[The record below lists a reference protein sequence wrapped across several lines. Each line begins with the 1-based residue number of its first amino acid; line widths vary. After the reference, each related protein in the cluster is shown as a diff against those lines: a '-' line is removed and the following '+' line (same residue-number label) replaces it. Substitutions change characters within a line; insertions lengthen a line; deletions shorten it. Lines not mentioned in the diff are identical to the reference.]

1 MAAKSKLTAAKSK
14 LTNEE
19 GRLNLTN
26 AQILDTVRK
35 YAPNDYKER
44 VPATTQGSVAAT
56 LQAMNAYTPNWD
68 VFWNVFLG
76 RIGRVQINDR
86 MNFTNPLAKLKR
98 PALRYGRTIQ
108 EVQANLIK
116 ARAYDSKAENVFGRE
131 GREPDIHQIFHTE
144 NRRDKYTINIPMEDV
159 LRGSFIEGE
168 SISAFF
174 NSLTEAPIASANN
187 DEYLLMRS
195 LTETYDNL
203 WGFWNIQVDDL
214 HNLGND
220 LNTQVERGI
229 KLIRAMNATYTKMK
243 YFRTEYSPEGRNKGL
258 ATKSNRLIA
267 IIDADVNAALEA
279 ANMSFAFHNEGQ
291 KLVADDIIV
300 LDELPISG
308 CQALLLDEEW
318 FQVADTLGPLSMV
331 APMNPDN
338 LSYNTF
344 YHVWQVLSYSL
355 FLGATMFSIRPDS
368 EITAA
373 KATYTGVTL
382 QDAAGNTSSTI
393 QPGEEVQLIAKVTGT
408 NSPNQAV
415 VYSIKAFNGRGAVQT
430 LPSEMFV
437 DSNGVFHSGNC
448 HDIDK
453 VTIAATSVADSQY
466 QALYTVTVA
475 GSTYM
480 TALAGAAVNVK
491 VGANATS
498 ALTWTPSGGTDK
510 SYEAYSANDS
520 IATVANVADDVLT
533 VSGIAEGSTSII
545 LVAKGGDPT
554 KPNVVAKVTV
564 TVTA

>member
-1 MAAKSKLTAAKSK
+1 MPKSK

-44 VPATTQGSVAAT
+44 VPATTQGSVVAT
-56 LQAMNAYTPNWD
+56 LQAMNNYTPNWD

-98 PALRYGRTIQ
+98 PAMRYGRTIQ
-108 EVQANLIK
+108 EVHANLIK
-116 ARAYDSKAENVFGRE
+116 ARAYDAKAENVFGRE

-144 NRRDKYTINIPMEDV
+144 NRRDKYVINIPMEGV
-159 LRGSFIEGE
+159 MRGSFIEGE

-195 LTETYDNL
+195 LLETYDNL
-203 WGFWNIQVDDL
+203 WGFWNINVPDMHDL
-214 HNLGND
+214 SENLDAKISAGV
-220 LNTQVERGI
+220 Q
-229 KLIRAMNATYTKMK
+229 LITAMNATYTKMK

-258 ATKSNRLIA
+258 ATRSNRLIA
-267 IIDADVNAALEA
+267 LIDADVNAALEA
-279 ANMSFAFHNEGQ
+279 ANMSYAFHNEKQ
-291 KLVADDIIV
+291 KPIADDIIV

-318 FQVADTLGPLSMV
+318 FQVADTLGPISMV
-331 APMNPDN
+331 SPMNPDN

-344 YHVWQVLSYSL
+344 YHVWQVLSYTI
-355 FLGATMFSIRPDS
+355 FLGATMFSTRPDS
-368 EITAA
+368 DITTAQ
-373 KATYTGVTL
+373 ATYTGVTL

-393 QPGEEVQLIAKVTGT
+393 NPGEEVQLTAKVTGA

-430 LPSEMFV
+430 LPAEMFV

-480 TALAGAAVNVK
+480 TALTGADVNVK

-498 ALTWTPSGGTDK
+498 ALTWAPVGGTDK
-510 SYEAYSANDS
+510 SYEAYSADDS
-520 IATVANVADDVLT
+520 IATVAAVADDVLT
-533 VSGIAEGSTSII
+533 VSGIAEGSTTIV

-554 KPNVVAKVTV
+554 KPNVVAKVSV

>member
-1 MAAKSKLTAAKSK
+1 MAAKSK

-86 MNFTNPLAKLKR
+86 MNFTNPLSKLKR

-108 EVQANLIK
+108 EVQTNLIK
-116 ARAYDSKAENVFGRE
+116 ARAYDAKAENVFGRE

-355 FLGATMFSIRPDS
+355 FLGATMFSTRPDS

-373 KATYTGVTL
+373 KATYTSVTL

-430 LPSEMFV
+430 LPAEMFV

-475 GSTYM
+475 GATYM
-480 TALAGAAVNVK
+480 TALAGEAVNVK

-510 SYEAYSANDS
+510 GYEAYSADDS

-533 VSGIAEGSTSII
+533 VSGIAEGTTTII

-554 KPNVVAKVTV
+554 KPNVTAKVSV

>member
-1 MAAKSKLTAAKSK
+1 MAAKSK

-98 PALRYGRTIQ
+98 PAMRYGRTIQ

-116 ARAYDSKAENVFGRE
+116 ARAYDAKAENVFGRE

-144 NRRDKYTINIPMEDV
+144 NRRDKYVINIPMEDV

-187 DEYLLMRS
+187 DEYLHMRA

-258 ATKSNRLIA
+258 ATKSDRLIA

-291 KLVADDIIV
+291 KIVADDIIV

-331 APMNPDN
+331 SPMNPDN

-344 YHVWQVLSYSL
+344 YHIWQVLSYSL
-355 FLGATMFSIRPDS
+355 FLGATMFSTRPDS

-393 QPGEEVQLIAKVTGT
+393 KPGEEVQLIAKVTGT

-430 LPSEMFV
+430 LPAEMFV

-475 GSTYM
+475 GATYM
-480 TALAGAAVNVK
+480 TALAGAAVDVK

-510 SYEAYSANDS
+510 SYEAYSVDDS
-520 IATVANVADDVLT
+520 IASVANVADDVLT
-533 VSGIAEGSTSII
+533 VSGIAEGSTSIV

-554 KPNVVAKVTV
+554 KPNVVAKVAV

>member
-1 MAAKSKLTAAKSK
+1 MATKSK

-19 GRLNLTN
+19 GRLDLTN

-44 VPATTQGSVAAT
+44 VPATTQGSVQAT

-108 EVQANLIK
+108 EVQNNLIK
-116 ARAYDSKAENVFGRE
+116 ARAYDNKAENVFGRE

-144 NRRDKYTINIPMEDV
+144 NRRDKYVLNIPMEDV

-174 NSLTEAPIASANN
+174 NALTETPIASANN
-187 DEYLLMRS
+187 DEYLLMRT
-195 LTETYDNL
+195 LLETYDNL

-214 HNLGND
+214 HNLGSD
-220 LNTQVERGI
+220 LDTQVERGI

-279 ANMSFAFHNEGQ
+279 ANMSFAFHNENQ
-291 KLVADDIIV
+291 KLVADEIIV

-318 FQVADTLGPLSMV
+318 FQCADTLGPLSMV
-331 APMNPDN
+331 SPMNPDN

-344 YHVWQVLSYSL
+344 YHVWQVLSYSI
-355 FLGATMFSIRPDS
+355 FLGATMFSTRPDS
-368 EITAA
+368 ALTTLQP
-373 KATYTGVTL
+373 TYTGVTL
-382 QDAAGNTSSTI
+382 KDASGNTASTI
-393 QPGEEVQLIAKVTGT
+393 DAGADIQLIATVEGT
-408 NSPNQAV
+408 NYPNQAV
-415 VYSIKAFNGRGAVQT
+415 VYSIKAFDGRGAVST
-430 LPSEMFV
+430 LPAEMFV

-448 HDIDK
+448 HGIDK
-453 VTIAATSVADSQY
+453 ITIAATSVADSQY
-466 QALYTVTVA
+466 QALYTVTIA
-475 GSTYM
+475 GSTYA
-480 TALAGAAVNVK
+480 TKLAGAAVTVK
-491 VGANATS
+491 VGENATS
-498 ALTWTPSGGTDK
+498 ALTWTPADATDK
-510 SYEAYSANDS
+510 SYEAYSADDS
-520 IATVANVADDVLT
+520 IVTVAAVEDGTLT
-533 VSGIAEGSTSII
+533 VSGVSAGTANVI
-545 LVAKGGDPT
+545 LVANGGDPT
-554 KPNVVAKVTV
+554 KARISATVAVTV
-564 TVTA
+564 EA

>member
-1 MAAKSKLTAAKSK
+1 MAKSK

-19 GRLNLTN
+19 GRLTLTN

-44 VPATTQGSVAAT
+44 VPATTQGSIQST

-108 EVQANLIK
+108 EVQTNLIK
-116 ARAYDSKAENVFGRE
+116 ARAYNSKAENVFGRE
-131 GREPDIHQIFHTE
+131 GREPDIHQIFHSE
-144 NRRDKYTINIPMEDV
+144 NRRDKYELNIPMEDV
-159 LRGSFIEGE
+159 LHGSFIEGE

-174 NSLTEAPIASANN
+174 NALTETPVASANN
-187 DEYLLMRS
+187 DEYLLMRT
-195 LTETYDNL
+195 LLETYDNL

-214 HNLGND
+214 HGLDDN

-243 YFRTEYSPEGRNKGL
+243 FFRTEFSPEGRNKGL

-267 IIDADVNAALEA
+267 VIDADVNAALEA
-279 ANMSFAFHNEGQ
+279 ANMSFAFHNEKQ
-291 KLVADDIIV
+291 KLIADEIIV

-318 FQVADTLGPLSMV
+318 FQCCDTLGPLSMV
-331 APMNPDN
+331 SPMNPDN

-344 YHVWQVLSYSL
+344 YHIWQVLSYSI
-355 FLGATMFSIRPDS
+355 FLGAVMFSTRPDS
-368 EITAA
+368 QLTLLQP
-373 KATYTGVTL
+373 TYTGVEL
-382 QDAAGNTSSTI
+382 KDAEGNTSKTI
-393 QPGEEVQLIAKVTGT
+393 NPGDEVQLIATVTGT
-408 NSPNQAV
+408 NNPNQAV
-415 VYSIKAFNGRGAVQT
+415 VYSIQAFNGRGAVST
-430 LPSEMFV
+430 LPAQMFV

-453 VTIAATSVADSQY
+453 ITIAATSVSDSQY

-475 GSTYM
+475 GSTYA
-480 TALAGAAVNVK
+480 TAVAGTDVAVNV
-491 VGANATS
+491 GENATS
-498 ALTWTPSGGTDK
+498 TLTWTPTAATDK
-510 SYEAYSANDS
+510 SYEAYSADDS
-520 IATVANVADDVLT
+520 VATVADVADGTLT
-533 VSGIAEGSTSII
+533 VSGVSEGTTTII

-554 KPNVVAKVTV
+554 KKNVTAKVNV
-564 TVTA
+564 TVNA

>member
-1 MAAKSKLTAAKSK
+1 MAAKSK

-44 VPATTQGSVAAT
+44 VPATTQGSVVAT

-116 ARAYDSKAENVFGRE
+116 ARAYDAKAENVFGRE
-131 GREPDIHQIFHTE
+131 GREPDVHQIFHTE

-220 LNTQVERGI
+220 LNMQVERGI

-355 FLGATMFSIRPDS
+355 FLGATMFSTRPDS

-393 QPGEEVQLIAKVTGT
+393 QPGEELQLIAKVTGT

-415 VYSIKAFNGRGAVQT
+415 VYSIKAFNGRGAVQM
-430 LPSEMFV
+430 LPAEMFV

-475 GSTYM
+475 GATYM
-480 TALAGAAVNVK
+480 TALAGAAVNVM

-498 ALTWTPSGGTDK
+498 ALTWTPSDGTDK
-510 SYEAYSANDS
+510 SYEAYSADDS

-533 VSGIAEGSTSII
+533 VSGISEGSTSII

>member
-1 MAAKSKLTAAKSK
+1 MPARSK

-116 ARAYDSKAENVFGRE
+116 ARAYDAKAENVFGRE

-144 NRRDKYTINIPMEDV
+144 NRRDKYIINIPMEDV

-279 ANMSFAFHNEGQ
+279 ANVSFAFHNEGQ
-291 KLVADDIIV
+291 KIVADDIIV

-355 FLGATMFSIRPDS
+355 FLGATMFSTRPDS

-430 LPSEMFV
+430 LPAEMFV

-475 GSTYM
+475 GATYM
-480 TALAGAAVNVK
+480 TALSGAAVNVK

-498 ALTWTPSGGTDK
+498 ALTWTPSAGTDK
-510 SYEAYSANDS
+510 SYEAYSADDS

>member
-1 MAAKSKLTAAKSK
+1 MAAKVKLTG
-14 LTNEE
+14 ED

-56 LQAMNAYTPNWD
+56 LQAMNNYTPNWD

-116 ARAYDSKAENVFGRE
+116 ARAYDAKAENVFGRE

-144 NRRDKYTINIPMEDV
+144 NRRDKYIINIPMEDV

-187 DEYLLMRS
+187 DEYLLMRT
-195 LTETYDNL
+195 LLETYDNL
-203 WGFWNIQVDDL
+203 WGFWNINVPDMHDL
-214 HNLGND
+214 GANLDAKISAGV
-220 LNTQVERGI
+220 Q
-229 KLIRAMNATYTKMK
+229 LITAMNATYTKMK
-243 YFRTEYSPEGRNKGL
+243 FYRTEYSPEGRNKGL

-267 IIDADVNAALEA
+267 IIDADVNAALKA
-279 ANMSFAFHNEGQ
+279 ANMSYAFHNDEQ
-291 KLVADDIIV
+291 KIIADDIIV
-300 LDELPISG
+300 LDQLPIAG

-331 APMNPDN
+331 SPMNTDN

-344 YHVWQVLSYSL
+344 YHIWQVLSYSI
-355 FLGATMFSIRPDS
+355 FLGATMFSTRPDS

-373 KATYTGVTL
+373 QATYTGVTL
-382 QDAAGNTSSTI
+382 QDAAGNDSSTI
-393 QPGEEVQLIAKVTGT
+393 QPGGEVQLIAKVAGT

-430 LPSEMFV
+430 LPAEMFV

-475 GSTYM
+475 GATYM
-480 TALAGAAVNVK
+480 TALKGAAVNVK

-498 ALTWTPSGGTDK
+498 ALTWTPSDGTDK
-510 SYEAYSANDS
+510 SYEAYSADDS

-533 VSGIAEGSTSII
+533 VSGVAEGTTSIV

-554 KPNVVAKVTV
+554 KSNVVAKVAV

>member
-1 MAAKSKLTAAKSK
+1 MAAKSK

-44 VPATTQGSVAAT
+44 VPATTQGSVVAT
-56 LQAMNAYTPNWD
+56 LQAMNNYTPNWD

-116 ARAYDSKAENVFGRE
+116 ARAYDAKAENVFGRE

-144 NRRDKYTINIPMEDV
+144 NRRDKYIINIPMEDV

-243 YFRTEYSPEGRNKGL
+243 YFRTEYSPEGRQKGL

-344 YHVWQVLSYSL
+344 YHIWQVLSYST
-355 FLGATMFSIRPDS
+355 FLGATMFSTRPDS

-373 KATYTGVTL
+373 QATYTGVTL

-393 QPGEEVQLIAKVTGT
+393 QPGEEVQLIAQVKGT

-415 VYSIKAFNGRGAVQT
+415 VYSIKAFNGRGAAQA
-430 LPSEMFV
+430 LPAEMFV

-475 GSTYM
+475 GVKYM
-480 TALAGAAVNVK
+480 TDLKGADVNVM

-498 ALTWTPSGGTDK
+498 ALTWTPSDGADK
-510 SYEAYSANDS
+510 SYEAYSADDS

-554 KPNVVAKVTV
+554 ESNVVTKVAV

>member
-1 MAAKSKLTAAKSK
+1 MAAKSK

-56 LQAMNAYTPNWD
+56 LQAMNAYSTNWD

-116 ARAYDSKAENVFGRE
+116 ARAYDAKAENVFGRE

-331 APMNPDN
+331 APMNSDN

-355 FLGATMFSIRPDS
+355 FLGATMFSTRPDS

-393 QPGEEVQLIAKVTGT
+393 QPGEEVQLIAKVNGT

-430 LPSEMFV
+430 LPAEMFV

-475 GSTYM
+475 GATYM

-498 ALTWTPSGGTDK
+498 ALTWTPSDGTDK
-510 SYEAYSANDS
+510 SYEAYSADDS

-554 KPNVVAKVTV
+554 KPNVVAKVAV
-564 TVTA
+564 NVTA

>member
-1 MAAKSKLTAAKSK
+1 MAAKSK

-86 MNFTNPLAKLKR
+86 MNFTNPLAKLKL
-98 PALRYGRTIQ
+98 PALRYGRAIQ

-116 ARAYDSKAENVFGRE
+116 ARAYDAKAENIFGRE

-144 NRRDKYTINIPMEDV
+144 NRRDKYVINIPMEDV

-331 APMNPDN
+331 SPLNSDN

-355 FLGATMFSIRPDS
+355 FLGATMFSTRPDS

-373 KATYTGVTL
+373 QATYTGVTL
-382 QDAAGNTSSTI
+382 RDAAGNTSSTI

-430 LPSEMFV
+430 LPAEMFV

-475 GSTYM
+475 GATYM

-510 SYEAYSANDS
+510 SYEAYSADDS

>member
-1 MAAKSKLTAAKSK
+1 MAAKSK

-108 EVQANLIK
+108 EVQTNLIK
-116 ARAYDSKAENVFGRE
+116 ARAYDAKAENVFGRD

-187 DEYLLMRS
+187 DEYLSMRS

-279 ANMSFAFHNEGQ
+279 ANMSFAFNNEGQ

-331 APMNPDN
+331 SPMNPDN

-355 FLGATMFSIRPDS
+355 FLGATMFSTRPDS

-373 KATYTGVTL
+373 QATYTGVTL

-393 QPGEEVQLIAKVTGT
+393 QPGEEVQLIAKVNGT

-430 LPSEMFV
+430 LPAEMFV

-475 GSTYM
+475 GATYM
-480 TALAGAAVNVK
+480 TALAGSAVNVK

-510 SYEAYSANDS
+510 SYEAYSADDS
-520 IATVANVADDVLT
+520 IATVANVDDDVLT
-533 VSGIAEGSTSII
+533 VSGIAEGTTTII

-554 KPNVVAKVTV
+554 KANVTAKVSV

>member
-1 MAAKSKLTAAKSK
+1 MAAKSK

-116 ARAYDSKAENVFGRE
+116 ARAYDAKAENVFGRE

-331 APMNPDN
+331 SPMNPDN

-344 YHVWQVLSYSL
+344 YHIWQVLSYSL
-355 FLGATMFSIRPDS
+355 FLGATMFSTRPDS
-368 EITAA
+368 EITAV
-373 KATYTGVTL
+373 KATYTDVTL
-382 QDAAGNTSSTI
+382 KDAAGNSSSTI
-393 QPGEEVQLIAKVTGT
+393 QPGEEVQLIAKVNGT

-430 LPSEMFV
+430 LPAEMFV

-475 GSTYM
+475 GATYM
-480 TALAGAAVNVK
+480 TELAGKAVSVK

-498 ALTWTPSGGTDK
+498 ALTWTPLDGTDK
-510 SYEAYSANDS
+510 SYEAYSVDDS

-533 VSGIAEGSTSII
+533 VSGIAKGSTLII

-554 KPNVVAKVTV
+554 KSTVVAKVPVTV
-564 TVTA
+564 TV

>member
-1 MAAKSKLTAAKSK
+1 MPKSK

-44 VPATTQGSVAAT
+44 VPATTQGSVVAT
-56 LQAMNAYTPNWD
+56 LQAMNNYTPNWD

-86 MNFTNPLAKLKR
+86 MNFTNPLAKLKH
-98 PALRYGRTIQ
+98 PAMRYGRTIQ

-116 ARAYDSKAENVFGRE
+116 ARAYDAKAENVFGRE

-144 NRRDKYTINIPMEDV
+144 NRRDKYVINIPMEDV
-159 LRGSFIEGE
+159 MRGSFIEGE

-195 LTETYDNL
+195 LLETYDNL
-203 WGFWNIQVDDL
+203 WGFWNINVPDMHDL
-214 HNLGND
+214 SGNID
-220 LNTQVERGI
+220 SKISAGVQ
-229 KLIRAMNATYTKMK
+229 LITAMNATYTKMK

-258 ATKSNRLIA
+258 ATRSNRLIA
-267 IIDADVNAALEA
+267 LIDADVNAALEA
-279 ANMSFAFHNEGQ
+279 ANMSYAFHNEKQ
-291 KLVADDIIV
+291 KPIADDIIV

-318 FQVADTLGPLSMV
+318 FQVADTLGPISMV
-331 APMNPDN
+331 SPMNPDN

-344 YHVWQVLSYSL
+344 YHVWQVLSYTI
-355 FLGATMFSIRPDS
+355 FLGATMFSTRPDS
-368 EITAA
+368 EITIA

-393 QPGEEVQLIAKVTGT
+393 NPGEEVQLTAKVIGA

-430 LPSEMFV
+430 LPAEMFV

-448 HDIDK
+448 HDIDR
-453 VTIAATSVADSQY
+453 VTIAATSVADSQH

-480 TALAGAAVNVK
+480 TALVGEDVNVE

-498 ALTWTPSGGTDK
+498 ALTWTPVDGTDK
-510 SYEAYSANDS
+510 SYEAYSADDS
-520 IATVANVADDVLT
+520 IATVAAVADDVLT
-533 VSGIAEGSTSII
+533 VSGIAEGSTTIV

-554 KPNVVAKVTV
+554 KSNVVAKVSV

>member
-1 MAAKSKLTAAKSK
+1 MAAKSK

-116 ARAYDSKAENVFGRE
+116 ARAYDAKAENVFGRE

-203 WGFWNIQVDDL
+203 WGFWNIHVDDL

-331 APMNPDN
+331 APLNPDN

-344 YHVWQVLSYSL
+344 YHIWQVLSYSL
-355 FLGATMFSIRPDS
+355 FLGATMFSTRPDS

-393 QPGEEVQLIAKVTGT
+393 NPGEEVQLIAKVTGT

-430 LPSEMFV
+430 LPAEMFV

-475 GSTYM
+475 GATYM
-480 TALAGAAVNVK
+480 TGLSGAAVNVK

-510 SYEAYSANDS
+510 SYEAYSADDS

-533 VSGIAEGSTSII
+533 VSGIAQGTTTII

-554 KPNVVAKVTV
+554 KANVTAKVSV

>member
-1 MAAKSKLTAAKSK
+1 MAARSK

-116 ARAYDSKAENVFGRE
+116 ARAYDAKAENVFGRD

-344 YHVWQVLSYSL
+344 YHIWQVLSYSL
-355 FLGATMFSIRPDS
+355 FLGATMFSTRPDS

-408 NSPNQAV
+408 NSPSQAV

-430 LPSEMFV
+430 LPAEMFV

-475 GSTYM
+475 GATYM

-510 SYEAYSANDS
+510 SYEAYSADNS
-520 IATVANVADDVLT
+520 IATVASVADDVLT
-533 VSGIAEGSTSII
+533 VSGIAEGSTTIV

-554 KPNVVAKVTV
+554 KPNVVAKVAV

>member
-1 MAAKSKLTAAKSK
+1 MAAKSK

-116 ARAYDSKAENVFGRE
+116 ARAYDAKAENVFGRE

-159 LRGSFIEGE
+159 LSGSFIDGE

-174 NSLTEAPIASANN
+174 NSLTEATIASANN

-331 APMNPDN
+331 SPMNPDN

-355 FLGATMFSIRPDS
+355 FLGATMFSTRPDS

-393 QPGEEVQLIAKVTGT
+393 QPGEEVQLIAKVNGT

-430 LPSEMFV
+430 LPAEMFV

-475 GSTYM
+475 GATYM

-510 SYEAYSANDS
+510 SYEAYSADDS
-520 IATVANVADDVLT
+520 IAAVANVADDVLT

>member
-1 MAAKSKLTAAKSK
+1 MAAKTK

-19 GRLNLTN
+19 GHLNLTN

-56 LQAMNAYTPNWD
+56 LQAMNNYTPNWD

-86 MNFTNPLAKLKR
+86 MNFTNPLAKLKS
-98 PALRYGRTIQ
+98 PALRHGRTIQ
-108 EVQANLIK
+108 EVQTNLIK
-116 ARAYDSKAENVFGRE
+116 ARAYDAKAENVFGRE

-144 NRRDKYTINIPMEDV
+144 NRRDKYIINIPMEDV

-174 NSLTEAPIASANN
+174 NSLTEVPIASANN

-318 FQVADTLGPLSMV
+318 FQVVDTLGPLSMV
-331 APMNPDN
+331 SPMNPDN

-344 YHVWQVLSYSL
+344 YHIWQLLSYSI
-355 FLGATMFSIRPDS
+355 FLGATMFSTRPDS

-373 KATYTGVTL
+373 QATYTGVTL

-393 QPGEEVQLIAKVTGT
+393 QPGEEVQLIAKVNGT

-430 LPSEMFV
+430 LPAEMFV

-475 GSTYM
+475 GATYM
-480 TALAGAAVNVK
+480 TALAGEEVNVK

-498 ALTWTPSGGTDK
+498 ALTWTPSSGTDK
-510 SYEAYSANDS
+510 SYEAYSADDS

-533 VSGIAEGSTSII
+533 VSGIAEGSTSVV

>member
-1 MAAKSKLTAAKSK
+1 MAAKSK

-19 GRLNLTN
+19 GLLNLTN

-98 PALRYGRTIQ
+98 PALRYGRTVQ

-116 ARAYDSKAENVFGRE
+116 ARAYDSKSENVFGRE

-331 APMNPDN
+331 SPMNPDN

-344 YHVWQVLSYSL
+344 YHIWQVLSYSL
-355 FLGATMFSIRPDS
+355 FLGATMFSTRPDS

-373 KATYTGVTL
+373 KATYTGVAL

-393 QPGEEVQLIAKVTGT
+393 QPGEEVQLIAKVSGT

-430 LPSEMFV
+430 LPAEMFV

-475 GSTYM
+475 GAIYM
-480 TALAGAAVNVK
+480 TALSGAAVNVK

-510 SYEAYSANDS
+510 SYEAYSADDS

-554 KPNVVAKVTV
+554 KPNVVAKVAV
-564 TVTA
+564 SVTA

>member
-1 MAAKSKLTAAKSK
+1 MAAKSK

-26 AQILDTVRK
+26 PQILDTVRK

-108 EVQANLIK
+108 EVQTNLIK
-116 ARAYDSKAENVFGRE
+116 ARAYNAKDENVFGRE

-318 FQVADTLGPLSMV
+318 FQVEDTLGPLSMV

-344 YHVWQVLSYSL
+344 YHIWQVLSYSI
-355 FLGATMFSIRPDS
+355 FLGATMFSTRPDS

-373 KATYTGVTL
+373 QATYTGVTL

-430 LPSEMFV
+430 LPAEMFV

-475 GSTYM
+475 GATYM
-480 TALAGAAVNVK
+480 TALEGAAVNVK

-510 SYEAYSANDS
+510 SYEAYSADDS
-520 IATVANVADDVLT
+520 IAAVANVADDVLT
-533 VSGIAEGSTSII
+533 VSGIAEGSTSIV

-554 KPNVVAKVTV
+554 KSNVVAKVTV

>member
-1 MAAKSKLTAAKSK
+1 MAKSK

-19 GRLNLTN
+19 GRLTLTN

-35 YAPNDYKER
+35 YAPNDYQER
-44 VPATTQGSVAAT
+44 VPATTQGSVQAT

-86 MNFTNPLAKLKR
+86 MNFTNPLSPLKR

-108 EVQANLIK
+108 EVQTNLIK
-116 ARAYDSKAENVFGRE
+116 ARAYDNKAENVFGRE

-144 NRRDKYTINIPMEDV
+144 NRRDKYVLNIPMEDV

-174 NSLTEAPIASANN
+174 NSLTETPIASANN

-195 LTETYDNL
+195 LLETYDNL

-214 HNLGND
+214 HGLGNSLD
-220 LNTQVERGI
+220 TQVERGI

-243 YFRTEYSPEGRNKGL
+243 YFRTEFSPEGRNKGL

-279 ANMSFAFHNEGQ
+279 ANMSFAYHNEGQ
-291 KLVADDIIV
+291 KLVADEIIV

-331 APMNPDN
+331 SPMNPDN

-344 YHVWQVLSYSL
+344 YHIWQVLSYSI
-355 FLGATMFSIRPDS
+355 FLGAVMFSTRPDS
-368 EITAA
+368 ELTLLQP
-373 KATYTGVTL
+373 TYTGVEL
-382 QDAAGNTSSTI
+382 KDAAGQTSSTI
-393 QPGEEVQLIAKVTGT
+393 QPGDEVQLIATVTGT
-408 NSPNQAV
+408 NNPNQAV
-415 VYSIKAFNGRGAVQT
+415 VYSIQAFNGRGAVST
-430 LPSEMFV
+430 LPAQMFV
-437 DSNGVFHSGNC
+437 DSGGVFHSGNC

-453 VTIAATSVADSQY
+453 ITIVATSVSDSQY

-475 GSTYM
+475 GSKYA
-480 TALAGAAVNVK
+480 TALAGEDVNVK
-491 VGANATS
+491 VGSNATS
-498 ALTWTPSGGTDK
+498 ALAWTPEDVTDK
-510 SYEAYSANDS
+510 AYEAYSADDS
-520 IATVANVADDVLT
+520 VATVADVADGTLT
-533 VSGIAEGSTSII
+533 VSGVAAGSTTII

-554 KPNVVAKVTV
+554 KANVTAKVNV

>member
-1 MAAKSKLTAAKSK
+1 MATKSK

-19 GRLNLTN
+19 GRLDLTN

-44 VPATTQGSVAAT
+44 VPATTQGSVQAT

-108 EVQANLIK
+108 EVQNNLIK
-116 ARAYDSKAENVFGRE
+116 ARAYDNKAENVFGRE

-144 NRRDKYTINIPMEDV
+144 NRRDKYVLNIPMEDV

-174 NSLTEAPIASANN
+174 NALTETPIASANN
-187 DEYLLMRS
+187 DEYLLMRT
-195 LTETYDNL
+195 LLETYDNL

-214 HNLGND
+214 HNLGSD
-220 LNTQVERGI
+220 LDTQVERGI

-258 ATKSNRLIA
+258 ATKSNRLVA

-279 ANMSFAFHNEGQ
+279 ANMSFAFHNENQ
-291 KLVADDIIV
+291 KLVADEIIV

-318 FQVADTLGPLSMV
+318 FQCADTLGPLSMV
-331 APMNPDN
+331 SPMNPDN

-344 YHVWQVLSYSL
+344 YHVWQVLSYSI
-355 FLGATMFSIRPDS
+355 FLGATMFSTRPDS
-368 EITAA
+368 ALTTLQP
-373 KATYTGVTL
+373 TYTGVTL
-382 QDAAGNTSSTI
+382 KDASGNTASTI
-393 QPGEEVQLIAKVTGT
+393 DAGADIQLIATVEGT
-408 NSPNQAV
+408 NYPNQAV
-415 VYSIKAFNGRGAVQT
+415 VYSIKAFDGRGAVST
-430 LPSEMFV
+430 LPAEMFV

-448 HDIDK
+448 HGIDK
-453 VTIAATSVADSQY
+453 ITIAATSVADSQY
-466 QALYTVTVA
+466 QALYTVTIA
-475 GSTYM
+475 GSTYA
-480 TALAGAAVNVK
+480 TKLAGAAVTVK
-491 VGANATS
+491 VGENATS
-498 ALTWTPSGGTDK
+498 ALTWTPADATDK
-510 SYEAYSANDS
+510 SYEAYSADDS
-520 IATVANVADDVLT
+520 IVTVAAVEDGTLT
-533 VSGIAEGSTSII
+533 VSGVSAGTANVI
-545 LVAKGGDPT
+545 LVANGGDPT
-554 KPNVVAKVTV
+554 KARISATVAVTV
-564 TVTA
+564 EA

>member
-1 MAAKSKLTAAKSK
+1 MAAKSK

-116 ARAYDSKAENVFGRE
+116 ARAYDAKAENVFGRE

-187 DEYLLMRS
+187 DEYLHMRS

-331 APMNPDN
+331 SPLNPDN

-382 QDAAGNTSSTI
+382 QDAAGNASSTI
-393 QPGEEVQLIAKVTGT
+393 QPGEEVQLIAKVDGT

-430 LPSEMFV
+430 LPAEMFV

-475 GSTYM
+475 GATYM
-480 TALAGAAVNVK
+480 TALSGTEVKVK

-498 ALTWTPSGGTDK
+498 ALTWTPSDGTDK
-510 SYEAYSANDS
+510 SYEAYSADDS

-533 VSGIAEGSTSII
+533 VSGIAEGSTFII

-554 KPNVVAKVTV
+554 KRNVVAKVTV
-564 TVTA
+564 AVTA